1 MNNDELINGADQTEE
16 SEDSR
21 FPIYPTLMT
30 LGNAICGLIAI
41 GFSTKFLG
49 VLAEAE
55 GYRALDSEYYQWLQW
70 AGMLIFLGML
80 FDTLDGQVARWT
92 NQVSRFGLH
101 LDSLCDVI
109 TFGVAPAF
117 IMLSFSEVLPAR
129 FIQGIA
135 GIYTLCAIMRLA
147 RYNVE
152 AETESGVGNFFR
164 GLPSPAAAGAIAT
177 FAIAMPDVMFLV
189 NNTDPQ
195 QQKIGNFICDVSMVL
210 VPLLTFV
217 LAYLMVS
224 RVPYPHLGKQLASRR
239 KSRKNFVRLV
249 QILFAVVGVLMFREL
264 ALPVIFLYYLCA
276 SPCTILWHKITK
288 HRRRAVS
295 DEVASADEVA

>member
-1 MNNDELINGADQTEE
+1 MNNAELLYDDDQTDEL
-16 SEDSR
+16 EDSR

-49 VLAEAE
+49 VLAEVEA
-55 GYRALDSEYYQWLQW
+55 YRTLESEHYRWLQW

-117 IMLSFSEVLPAR
+117 IMLSFSEALPTR
-129 FIQGIA
+129 LIQGIA

-152 AETESGVGNFFR
+152 AETESGVGNVFR

-189 NNTDPQ
+189 NHTDPQ
-195 QQKIGNFICDVSMVL
+195 QQKIGNLCCDVSMVL
-210 VPLLTFV
+210 VPLLTFA
-217 LAYLMVS
+217 LACLMVS

-249 QILFAVVGVLMFREL
+249 QILFAVIGILMFREL

-276 SPCTILWHKITK
+276 SPCVLFWHKIMK
-288 HRRRAVS
+288 HQRRESS
-295 DEVASADEVA
+295 DEVA

>member
-1 MNNDELINGADQTEE
+1 MNNAELMHDDDQTEE

-49 VLAEAE
+49 VLAAAE
-55 GYRALDSEYYQWLQW
+55 GYRALDSQYYQWLQW

-152 AETESGVGNFFR
+152 AETKSGVGNFFR

-177 FAIAMPDVMFLV
+177 FAIAMPDLMLLV
-189 NNTDPQ
+189 NSTDPQ
-195 QQKIGNFICDVSMVL
+195 QQKIGIFIYDISMIL
-210 VPLLTFV
+210 VPVLTFA

-224 RVPYPHLGKQLASRR
+224 RVPYPHLGKQLASRG

-249 QILFAVVGVLMFREL
+249 QILFAVVGILMFREL

-276 SPCTILWHKITK
+276 SPCSILWHKITK
-288 HRRRAVS
+288 HRRRPAS
-295 DEVASADEVA
+295 DVVA

>member
-1 MNNDELINGADQTEE
+1 MNNVELLNDADQTEE

-55 GYRALDSEYYQWLQW
+55 GYRVLDSEYYQWLQW

-117 IMLSFSEVLPAR
+117 IMLSFSEVLPSR

-152 AETESGVGNFFR
+152 AETEGGVGDFFR

-177 FAIAMPDVMFLV
+177 FAIAMPDLMALV
-189 NNTDPQ
+189 NSTEPQ
-195 QQKIGNFICDVSMVL
+195 QQKIGIFIYDVSMVL
-210 VPLLTFV
+210 VPLLTFA
-217 LAYLMVS
+217 LACLMVS
-224 RVPYPHLGKQLASRR
+224 RVPYPHLGKQLASRS

-249 QILFAVVGVLMFREL
+249 QILFAIVGILMLKEL

-276 SPCTILWHKITK
+276 SPCTTFWNKITK
-288 HRRRAVS
+288 HRRRSSS
-295 DEVASADEVA
+295 DEVA

>member
-1 MNNDELINGADQTEE
+1 MNNVELLNDDAQTDE

-55 GYRALDSEYYQWLQW
+55 GYRVLESEHYQWLQW

-117 IMLSFSEVLPAR
+117 IMLSFSEALPAR

-189 NNTDPQ
+189 NNADPQ
-195 QQKIGNFICDVSMVL
+195 QQRIGNVICDVSMVL
-210 VPLLTFV
+210 VPLLTFA
-217 LAYLMVS
+217 LACLMVS
-224 RVPYPHLGKQLASRR
+224 RVPYPHLGKQLAGRS
-239 KSRKNFVRLV
+239 KGRKNFVRLV
-249 QILFAVVGVLMFREL
+249 QILFAIVGILMFREL

-276 SPCTILWHKITK
+276 SPCTILWHKTTRN
-288 HRRRAVS
+288 RRRSSS
-295 DEVASADEVA
+295 DEVA

>member
-1 MNNDELINGADQTEE
+1 MNNVELLNDDDQTGEL
-16 SEDSR
+16 EDSR

-55 GYRALDSEYYQWLQW
+55 GYRALNSDSYQWLQW

-152 AETESGVGNFFR
+152 AETESGVGNYFR

-189 NNTDPQ
+189 NNPDPQ
-195 QQKIGNFICDVSMVL
+195 QQKVGIIIYDISMIL
-210 VPLLTFV
+210 VPLLTFA
-217 LAYLMVS
+217 LACLMVS

-249 QILFAVVGVLMFREL
+249 QILFAVVGILMFREL

-276 SPCTILWHKITK
+276 SPCSILWHKITRY
-288 HRRRAVS
+288 RRRPS
-295 DEVASADEVA
+295 LDEVA

>member
-1 MNNDELINGADQTEE
+1 MNNDELLKDDDQTEE

-195 QQKIGNFICDVSMVL
+195 QQKIGNFIFDGSMVL
-210 VPLLTFV
+210 VPLLTFA

-249 QILFAVVGVLMFREL
+249 QILFTVVGILMFREL

-276 SPCTILWHKITK
+276 SPCTILWHKISK
-288 HRRRAVS
+288 HRRRASS
-295 DEVASADEVA
+295 DEVA

>member
-1 MNNDELINGADQTEE
+1 MNNVELLNDADQTEE

-117 IMLSFSEVLPAR
+117 IMLSFSEVLPSR

-152 AETESGVGNFFR
+152 AETEGGVGDFFR

-177 FAIAMPDVMFLV
+177 FAIAMPDLMALV
-189 NNTDPQ
+189 NSTEPQ
-195 QQKIGNFICDVSMVL
+195 QQKIGIFIYDVSMVL
-210 VPLLTFV
+210 VPLLTFA
-217 LAYLMVS
+217 LACLMVS
-224 RVPYPHLGKQLASRR
+224 RVPYPHLGKQLASRS

-249 QILFAVVGVLMFREL
+249 QILFAIVGILMLKEL

-276 SPCTILWHKITK
+276 SPCTTFWNKITK
-288 HRRRAVS
+288 HRRRSSS
-295 DEVASADEVA
+295 DEVA

>member
-1 MNNDELINGADQTEE
+1 MNNVELLNDDDQIDE

-55 GYRALDSEYYQWLQW
+55 GLYRALESEHYQWLQW

-117 IMLSFSEVLPAR
+117 IMLSFSEVLDDR

-152 AETESGVGNFFR
+152 AETESGVGNYFR

-189 NNTDPQ
+189 ASADSQ
-195 QQKIGNFICDVSMVL
+195 EQRIGNLICDIAMVL
-210 VPLLTFV
+210 VPLLTFA
-217 LAYLMVS
+217 LACLMVS
-224 RVPYPHLGKQLASRR
+224 RVPYPHLGKQLASRS

-249 QILFAVVGVLMFREL
+249 QILFAVVGILMFQEI

-276 SPCTILWHKITK
+276 SPCTILWHKIMK
-288 HRRRAVS
+288 NRRR
-295 DEVASADEVA
+295 ASADEVA

>member
-1 MNNDELINGADQTEE
+1 MKSMNDDELVNDDNQTEE
-16 SEDSR
+16 SDDSR

-55 GYRALDSEYYQWLQW
+55 GYRALDSQYYQWLQW

-129 FIQGIA
+129 FIQGVA

-177 FAIAMPDVMFLV
+177 FAIAMPDLMLLV
-189 NNTDPQ
+189 NSTDPQ
-195 QQKIGNFICDVSMVL
+195 QQKIGIFIYDISMIL
-210 VPLLTFV
+210 VPVLTV
-217 LAYLMVS
+217 ALAYLMVS
-224 RVPYPHLGKQLASRR
+224 RVPYPHLGKQLASRS

-288 HRRRAVS
+288 HRRRSSS
-295 DEVASADEVA
+295 DDVA

>member
-1 MNNDELINGADQTEE
+1 MNKVELLYDDDQTEE
-16 SEDSR
+16 SDDSR

-55 GYRALDSEYYQWLQW
+55 EYRTLDSEYYQWLQW

-117 IMLSFSEVLPAR
+117 IMLSFSEVMPAR
-129 FIQGIA
+129 FVQGIA

-152 AETESGVGNFFR
+152 AETESGVGNVFR

-189 NNTDPQ
+189 NSMEPQ

-210 VPLLTFV
+210 VPLLTFA
-217 LAYLMVS
+217 LACLMVS
-224 RVPYPHLGKQLASRR
+224 QVPSPHLGKQLASRR
-239 KSRKNFVRLV
+239 KSRKNFIRLV

-276 SPCTILWHKITK
+276 SPCMILWYKITK
-288 HRRRAVS
+288 HRRRASS
-295 DEVASADEVA
+295 DEVA